1 MSGRKYEEIVEIVE
15 TYGKIRWERSIR
27 KRWKRSIR
35 KRWKR
40 ERKNEGK
47 VETYE
52 YLFLTFPERIF

>member
-1 MSGRKYEEIVEIVE
+1 MREKKYEEIVEIVE
-15 TYGKIRWERSIR
+15 TYGKIRW
-27 KRWKRSIR
+27 KRSIR

-40 ERKNEGK
+40 ERENEEK